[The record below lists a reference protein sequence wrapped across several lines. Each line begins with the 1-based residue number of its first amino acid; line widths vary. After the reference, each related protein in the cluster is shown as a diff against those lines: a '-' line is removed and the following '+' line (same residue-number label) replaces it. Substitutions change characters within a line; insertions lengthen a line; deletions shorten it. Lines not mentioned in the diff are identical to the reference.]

1 MKEKTRVGLLTVLAL
16 VIASAV
22 SVSSGPS
29 RKSAGGELAVP
40 DHVRPIIGRACRD
53 CHTDQTQWPWY
64 SRLPVVS
71 VVIEHDVNN
80 GRRHLNFSTWAAGK
94 ATRNQLQEVCD
105 AVSDSAMP
113 PRAYR
118 LMHPQAR
125 LSPQDVDALCDW
137 ADAADSLSQ
146 NGAGG
151 P

>member
-1 MKEKTRVGLLTVLAL
+1 
-16 VIASAV
+16 
-22 SVSSGPS
+22 
-29 RKSAGGELAVP
+29 
-40 DHVRPIIGRACRD
+40 
-53 CHTDQTQWPWY
+53 
-64 SRLPVVS
+64 
-71 VVIEHDVNN
+71 VIEHDVNN

-146 NGAGG
+146 NGPGG